1 MALRSPDSSVH
12 ADGAPGARLLYL
24 LVLLSSLPDAMVS
37 ALLRALSVD
46 RFGVTEGAAHALL
59 AAGLVGG
66 LLVVPGVGVLRRRVS
81 TASGLAVSSLA
92 NALLLPALA
101 WAPSFGM
108 LIALRVLEGAADLVT
123 LVLLLD
129 AIGRAGKAGQEG
141 RRFGIAGFMLML
153 GLACGA
159 AAAGAIGDWSTA
171 GAFAAGAAPCVVVAV
186 LAWRAGQR
194 GPVAGVAALPRRRGT
209 SPGHAAAAMMFGD
222 RCLAGVLSATGS
234 LYLSGALGLSPGRVG
249 GFIGVVLGLMALGNV
264 PMGLLLDRIGPLA
277 MRMIGGSLYGL
288 SFVLLAGVVRDGGA
302 SLLPVAMVLMGVGG
316 AALIPSA
323 LSLASHGRDGAT
335 DMGWVQVAGNAG
347 YLVGIVGGGLALAG
361 ISDPGS
367 APGVLAFGRVLVG
380 FAGGYLVLN
389 LLSVLWLA
397 PRFVAVG
404 DGVGLEPIAS
414 RTEVS

>member
-1 MALRSPDSSVH
+1 M
-12 ADGAPGARLLYL
+12 DGPPPARLLYV
-24 LVLLSSLPDAMVS
+24 LVLLSALPDAMVS

-66 LLVVPGVGVLRRRVS
+66 LLAVPGLRVLRRRVS
-81 TASGLAVSSLA
+81 SLKGVAVSSLA
-92 NALLLPALA
+92 NALLLPVLA

-108 LIALRVLEGAADLVT
+108 LIAVRLLEGAADLVT

-129 AIGRAGKAGQEG
+129 AIGRAGPAGQEG
-141 RRFGIAGFMLML
+141 RRFGIAGFVLML

-159 AAAGAIGDWSTA
+159 AAAGVIGEWSPS
-171 GAFAAGAAPCVVVAV
+171 GAFAAGAVPCAVVTA
-186 LAWRAGQR
+186 LAWRF
-194 GPVAGVAALPRRRGT
+194 
-209 SPGHAAAAMMFGD
+209 SPGASDLGPARPRGRAYSPWHPAAAMMFGD

-234 LYLSGALGLSPGRVG
+234 LYLSGALGLSPARVG

-264 PMGLLLDRIGPLA
+264 PMGLLMDRIGALPT
-277 MRMIGGSLYGL
+277 RMIGGSIYGL
-288 SFVLLAGVVRDGGA
+288 SFVLLAGVVRDGA

-323 LSLASHGRDGAT
+323 LSLANHGRDGAT

-347 YLVGIVGGGLALAG
+347 YLLGIVGGGLALAG
-361 ISDPGS
+361 ISDPAS
-367 APGVLAFGRVLVG
+367 EPGVRAFGRVLVG

-389 LLSVLWLA
+389 LLSVLSLA
-397 PRFVAVG
+397 PRPSAAREGLGFGPVAS
-404 DGVGLEPIAS
+404 DG
-414 RTEVS
+414 TEGA